1 MQGGGLYGLGKGY
14 VEPVMLWR
22 FSSRTLML
30 RSAAFLHDVLMSA
43 AAYLVALT
51 LRLGVEGLN
60 HHFHYYAP
68 PLFVFTLI
76 AAVVT
81 PLTGLNAGI
90 WRYASLTDLVAV
102 IKAAT
107 ATAICFTL
115 IYFVVRLDYV
125 PRSSVIAAWAFMIIF
140 LAGPRAVYRIWK
152 SHRAVG
158 RGRRHLK
165 PVLLVG
171 ASDQSEAFIRAVAER
186 NDMPFDVLGVIDDS
200 GRRTG
205 RLLRGTRVLGT
216 IEDIPDLV
224 HSYGLKGRRPE
235 GLLLVKD
242 QRELGAEKVELL
254 LEQAHELEIDLLR
267 LPNLADLRGADLS
280 QVELKPIAL
289 EDLLDRDPVTFDLPR
304 ISQLVAGSSVL
315 VTGAGGSIGSELSR
329 QLAALRPGRLT
340 LIDASEFLLYSIDSD
355 LRRAHPD
362 LTVVARVGNVR
373 ERDTIQRLFAEAR
386 PEIVFHA
393 AALKH
398 VPIVEAQPLE
408 GLHTNVIGTRNVAD
422 AARAV
427 GSNAMV
433 MVSTDK
439 AVNPTNIM
447 GASKRFAEMY
457 CQALDVSETEAR
469 TRFVTVR
476 FGNVLGSAGS
486 VVPLF
491 EKQLKAGGPITVT
504 HPDIERF
511 FMTIPEACELVLQA
525 AVQGLDPAIQRG
537 GIFVLD
543 MGKPVKIVEL
553 AHKMIRLSG
562 LRLGQDVKIVFTG
575 LRPGEKLYEELFDQR
590 ETLSPTGAA
599 GIRAA
604 LPRLIRLEQIA
615 AVADELEQAILS
627 GDEARAARYLAETVK
642 EYSGSAAATS
652 RSAQRRDESMLAQPV
667 TVPS

>member
-1 MQGGGLYGLGKGY
+1 
-14 VEPVMLWR
+14 
-22 FSSRTLML
+22 ML
-30 RSAAFLHDVLMSA
+30 RGAAFLHDVLMSA

-76 AAVVT
+76 AALVT

-107 ATAICFTL
+107 ATAVCFTL
-115 IYFVVRLDYV
+115 VYFVVRLSYV

-140 LAGPRAVYRIWK
+140 LAGPRAIYRIWK
-152 SHRAVG
+152 SHRAVAS
-158 RGRRHLK
+158 GRRNLK
-165 PVLLVG
+165 PVLLIG
-171 ASDQSEAFIRAVAER
+171 AGDQSEAFIRAVAER
-186 NDMPFDVLGVIDDS
+186 HDMPFDVLGVIDDS

-205 RLLRGTRVLGT
+205 RMLRGTRVLGT

-224 HSYGLKGRRPE
+224 RSYGLKGRRPE
-235 GLLLVKD
+235 SLLLVKD
-242 QRELGAEKVELL
+242 QRELGAAKVELL
-254 LEQAHELEIDLLR
+254 LDQAHELGIELLR
-267 LPNLADLRGADLS
+267 LPNLADLRDADLS
-280 QVELKPIAL
+280 QVELKPIAI
-289 EDLLDRDPVTFDLPR
+289 EDLLDREPVTFDLPR
-304 ISQLVAGSSVL
+304 ISQLVSGTSVL

-329 QLAALRPGRLT
+329 QLAALKPARLT
-340 LIDASEFLLYSIDSD
+340 LIDASEYLLYTIDAD
-355 LRRAHPD
+355 LRRSHPD
-362 LTVVARVGNVR
+362 LTVAARVGNVR
-373 ERDTIQRLFAEAR
+373 ERDSVQRLFEEAQ
-386 PEIVFHA
+386 PDIVFHA

-427 GSNAMV
+427 GATAMV

-457 CQALDVSETEAR
+457 CQALDVIEPDSR

-491 EKQLKAGGPITVT
+491 ERQLKAGGPITVT

-525 AVQGLDPAIQRG
+525 AVQGLDPATQRG

-543 MGKPVKIVEL
+543 MGKPVKIVDL
-553 AHKMIRLSG
+553 AQKMIRLSG
-562 LRLGQDVKIVFTG
+562 LQAGHDIKIVFTG
-575 LRPGEKLYEELFDQR
+575 LRPGEKLYEELFDHR
-590 ETLSPTGAA
+590 ETLNPTGAA

-604 LPRLIRLEQIA
+604 LPRTIRHTEMVALIA
-615 AVADELEQAILS
+615 ALERAVLA
-627 GDEARAARYLAETVK
+627 GDEPVARSCLIETVK
-642 EYSGSAAATS
+642 EYQVPSQVREADRSSSDHPLPALAAAAEVS
-652 RSAQRRDESMLAQPV
+652 H
-667 TVPS
+667 

>member
-1 MQGGGLYGLGKGY
+1 MI
-14 VEPVMLWR
+14 WR
-22 FSSRTLML
+22 LSSRTLML
-30 RSAAFLHDVLMSA
+30 RGAAFLHDVLMSA

-51 LRLGVEGLN
+51 LRLGIEGLN
-60 HHFHYYAP
+60 HQFHHYAP

-76 AAVVT
+76 AALVT

-107 ATAICFTL
+107 VTAVCFTL
-115 IYFVVRLDYV
+115 VYFVVRLEYV

-140 LAGPRAVYRIWK
+140 LAGPRAIYRIWK
-152 SHRAVG
+152 SHRASG
-158 RGRRHLK
+158 RGHRRLK

-171 ASDQSEAFIRAVAER
+171 AGDQTEMFIRAVAER
-186 NDMPFDVLGVIDDS
+186 NDMPFEIIGVIDDS

-205 RLLRGTRVLGT
+205 RLLRGARVLGA

-235 GLLLVKD
+235 SLLLVKG
-242 QRELGAEKVELL
+242 QRELGAAKVELL
-254 LEQAHELEIDLLR
+254 LEQAQDLGIDLLR
-267 LPNLADLRGADLS
+267 MPNLADLRDADLS
-280 QVELKPIAL
+280 QVELKPIAI
-289 EDLLDRDPVTFDLPR
+289 EDLLDRDPVTLDLPR
-304 ISQLVAGSSVL
+304 ISQLIAGTSVL

-329 QLAALRPGRLT
+329 QLAALGPARLT
-340 LIDASEFLLYSIDSD
+340 LVDASEYLLYSIDAD
-355 LRRAHPD
+355 VRRSYPG
-362 LTVVARVGNVR
+362 LVVLSRVGNVR
-373 ERDTIQRLFAEAR
+373 ERDAIHRLFQDAK
-386 PEIVFHA
+386 PDIVFHA

-422 AARAV
+422 AAQAV
-427 GSNAMV
+427 GATAMV

-439 AVNPTNIM
+439 AVNPTNVM

-457 CQALDVSETEAR
+457 CQALDVLQPQAS

-491 EKQLKAGGPITVT
+491 EKQLKTGGPITVT

-511 FMTIPEACELVLQA
+511 FMTIPEACQLVLQA
-525 AVQGLDPAIQRG
+525 AVQGLDSAMQRG
-537 GIFVLD
+537 SIFVLD
-543 MGKPVKIVEL
+543 MGKPVKIVDL

-562 LRLGQDVKIVFTG
+562 LRVGHDVKIAFTG
-575 LRPGEKLYEELFDQR
+575 LRPGEKLFEELFDR
-590 ETLSPTGAA
+590 HETLSPTGAA
-599 GIRAA
+599 GIHAA
-604 LPRLIRLEQIA
+604 LPRLIQHDEIVR
-615 AVADELEQAILS
+615 VADDLESAILA
-627 GDEARAARYLAETVK
+627 GDEADARRLMAATVK
-642 EYSGSAAATS
+642 EYAPRIDAATLPH
-652 RSAQRRDESMLAQPV
+652 ATAADPLPAAV
-667 TVPS
+667 AG

>member
-1 MQGGGLYGLGKGY
+1 
-14 VEPVMLWR
+14 
-22 FSSRTLML
+22 ML
-30 RSAAFLHDVLMSA
+30 RGAAFLHDVLMSA

-51 LRLGVEGLN
+51 LRLGIDGLN

-90 WRYASLTDLVAV
+90 WRYASITDLVAV

-107 ATAICFTL
+107 ATAVCFTL

-125 PRSSVIAAWAFMIIF
+125 PRTSVIAAWAFMIIF

-329 QLAALRPGRLT
+329 QLAALKPGRLT

-362 LTVVARVGNVR
+362 LALVARVGNVR
-373 ERDTIQRLFAEAR
+373 ERDTVQRLFAEAR

-427 GSNAMV
+427 GANAMV

-562 LRLGQDVKIVFTG
+562 LRVGQDVKIVFTG

-615 AVADELEQAILS
+615 AVAAQLEQAILS
-627 GDEARAARYLAETVK
+627 GDEVQAARYLAETVK
-642 EYSGSAAATS
+642 EYSGWHAGSAI
-652 RSAQRRDESMLAQPV
+652 SAQQPV
-667 TVPS
+667 EPARAEPAPVPN

>member
-1 MQGGGLYGLGKGY
+1 
-14 VEPVMLWR
+14 
-22 FSSRTLML
+22 ML
-30 RSAAFLHDVLMSA
+30 RGAAFLHDVLMSA

-107 ATAICFTL
+107 ATAVCFTL

-224 HSYGLKGRRPE
+224 RSYGLKGRRPE

-242 QRELGAEKVELL
+242 QRELGAKKVELL

-304 ISQLVAGSSVL
+304 ISQLVAGTSVL

-329 QLAALRPGRLT
+329 QLAALKPGRLT
-340 LIDASEFLLYSIDSD
+340 LIDASEFLLYSIDAD
-355 LRRAHPD
+355 LRRAHPG

-422 AARAV
+422 AARSV

-439 AVNPTNIM
+439 AVNPTNVM

-504 HPDIERF
+504 HPEIERF

-543 MGKPVKIVEL
+543 MGKPVKILEL

-562 LRLGQDVKIVFTG
+562 LRVGQDVKIVFTG
-575 LRPGEKLYEELFDQR
+575 LRPGEKLYEELFDKR

-599 GIRAA
+599 GIHAA

-615 AVADELEQAILS
+615 AVAEQLEQAILS
-627 GDEARAARYLAETVK
+627 GDELQAARYLAETVK
-642 EYSGSAAATS
+642 EYSGSHAGSAVPAHQWVEAT
-652 RSAQRRDESMLAQPV
+652 QAQPAP
-667 TVPS
+667 VPS